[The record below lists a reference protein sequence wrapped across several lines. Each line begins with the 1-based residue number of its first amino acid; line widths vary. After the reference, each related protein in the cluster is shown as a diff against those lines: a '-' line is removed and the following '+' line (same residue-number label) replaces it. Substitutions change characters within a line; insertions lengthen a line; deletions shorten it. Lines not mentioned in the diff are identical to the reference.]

1 MLRKE
6 LPGDKEVAEG
16 LFHAQVAL
24 KMSRGEEVSNLKF
37 GGEVEAVSTLEQFEA
52 AISLPGKASIF
63 SSYGKL
69 HAAVEIAF
77 GQSNQHKFRV
87 SDKKFTCYFL
97 PMNLALLHAIN
108 STTLNW
114 ST

>member
-37 GGEVEAVSTLEQFEA
+37 GGEVEAVSTLEQFKA
-52 AISLPGKASIF
+52 AISLPGKAF
-63 SSYGKL
+63 SFF
-69 HAAVEIAF
+69 H
-77 GQSNQHKFRV
+77 
-87 SDKKFTCYFL
+87 
-97 PMNLALLHAIN
+97 LLEN
-108 STTLNW
+108 FLNW
-114 ST
+114 SLTRNCGNTLL